1 MNLIGLLAIR
11 FISSSQINKF
21 LQTNKKVLIYS
32 LLRCIMNMYSL
43 VLLEDVMSRVSKHN
57 YYLDIAETVAER
69 CTCMRKKFGAI
80 IVKDDV
86 IVSTG
91 YNGAPRGRQNC
102 SDLNC
107 CMRDK
112 LNIPRGERYE
122 LCRSVHA
129 EANAIIA
136 ASRERMLGA
145 TIYMACIDSKT
156 GELVS
161 GTNSCMMCKRL
172 VINAG
177 ISQLIVRDTRD
188 DYRVIDVQSWID
200 DDDSLSGIFG
210 Y

>member
-1 MNLIGLLAIR
+1 M
-11 FISSSQINKF
+11 
-21 LQTNKKVLIYS
+21 
-32 LLRCIMNMYSL
+32 
-43 VLLEDVMSRVSKHN
+43 DRVSKHN
-57 YYLDIAETVAER
+57 YYLDIAQTVAER
-69 CTCMRKKFGAI
+69 CTCLRRKFGAI

-102 SDLNC
+102 CDLNY

-136 ASRERMLGA
+136 ASRERMLGS
-145 TIYMACIDSKT
+145 TLYMVCVDSKD
-156 GELVS
+156 GQVVAGCS
-161 GTNSCMMCKRL
+161 SCMMCKRL

-177 ISQLIVRDTRD
+177 ISTVIVRDTKD
-188 DYRVIDVQSWID
+188 EFRVIDVNEWIEN
-200 DDDSLSGIFG
+200 DDSLSGVFG